1 MEMMVRRET
10 LSEAKTVPSSTL
22 DEKRSFGSF
31 LKMKIESINSYVRV
45 FWSAKTPQRTI
56 IINYLEFRRDLSSRR
71 IDVCIAMIILVRT
84 FHT

>member
-22 DEKRSFGSF
+22 DEKRSFCSF

-45 FWSAKTPQRTI
+45 FWSAT
-56 IINYLEFRRDLSSRR
+56 
-71 IDVCIAMIILVRT
+71 
-84 FHT
+84 